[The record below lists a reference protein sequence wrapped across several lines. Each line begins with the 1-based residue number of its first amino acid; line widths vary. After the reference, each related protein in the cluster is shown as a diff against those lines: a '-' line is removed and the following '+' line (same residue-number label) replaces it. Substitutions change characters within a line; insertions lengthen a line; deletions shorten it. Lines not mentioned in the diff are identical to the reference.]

1 MKLEEITN
9 RIYAEGVEK
18 GQQQAAE
25 IISKA
30 QAEAAAIRSNAEKD
44 AEEIVTKAR
53 QKADELD
60 KNTRSELKLY
70 AEQSVSAVKTEITNV
85 ITDKLVKDAV
95 RTATSDAKFMQ
106 KLIADMATAMCKNG
120 EVVIGCNQE
129 NVAYPS
135 GLCAERTALFAAG
148 AQYPDEPVEMLAI
161 AARGT
166 DGELQY
172 EPVGPCGSC
181 RQVIIESETRA
192 KHPIRILL
200 FGRKCVY
207 VIDGISKLMPL
218 SFTEF

>member
-1 MKLEEITN
+1 MKELELKSIIQACQPEELTAEEQHLIALAIEATNRSYAPYSKFRVGAAVRLANGEEI
-9 RIYAEGVEK
+9 
-18 GQQQAAE
+18 
-25 IISKA
+25 
-30 QAEAAAIRSNAEKD
+30 
-44 AEEIVTKAR
+44 
-53 QKADELD
+53 
-60 KNTRSELKLY
+60 
-70 AEQSVSAVKTEITNV
+70 
-85 ITDKLVKDAV
+85 
-95 RTATSDAKFMQ
+95 
-106 KLIADMATAMCKNG
+106 
-120 EVVIGCNQE
+120 IGCNQE

-200 FGRKCVY
+200 YGQKCVY